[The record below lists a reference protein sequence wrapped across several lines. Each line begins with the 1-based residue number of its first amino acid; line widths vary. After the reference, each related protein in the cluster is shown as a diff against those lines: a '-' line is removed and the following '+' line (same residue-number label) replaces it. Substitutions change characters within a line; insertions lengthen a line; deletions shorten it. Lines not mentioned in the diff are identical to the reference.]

1 MAETNSA
8 VFIESIPTC
17 ELVWELEKRF
27 GVEKITAKPY
37 QDVEIKVNGPAI
49 ILIVTD

>member
-1 MAETNSA
+1 MQNSENTLDQ
-8 VFIESIPTC
+8 FSTR
-17 ELVWELEKRF
+17 ELVLELERRE
-27 GVEKITAKPY
+27 GVEKKTAKPY